1 VGVRHALFPGPA
13 LGAAKAAGFPTLF
26 STASGVVG
34 LIAGPSSALRPL
46 ESCGRPLSSLG
57 LVVAPPACE
66 PGRDMFVTSAPRLYH
81 FALGRPPRVAVR
93 WPSATG
99 LTSYLSGCV
108 LLTSQRCVFYIAGVL
123 EAFGFAL
130 PLCFPERE
138 LCLSRLSA
146 PLLVAAD
153 PEVNPPESSV
163 PC

>member
-1 VGVRHALFPGPA
+1 VQ
-13 LGAAKAAGFPTLF
+13 AADFPTLF
-26 STASGVVG
+26 STASGVAG
-34 LIAGPSSALRPL
+34 LIAGPFSALRL
-46 ESCGRPLSSLG
+46 LNSRVRPLSSLG
-57 LVVAPPACE
+57 LVVEPPACE
-66 PGRDMFVTSAPRLYH
+66 PGKDSFVTSAPRLYH

-123 EAFGFAL
+123 EAPGLA
-130 PLCFPERE
+130 CAVCSPERGP
-138 LCLSRLSA
+138 CLSRLSA

-153 PEVNPPESSV
+153 PEVNPPEPSV